1 MIDAEQLGTLIA
13 GRYRLT
19 EIAGS
24 GGFSV
29 VYRAEQ
35 VGLGR
40 MVAVKLMRRDRV
52 AIDPDLF
59 KREAQ
64 IASRIN
70 HPNAVAIFDYGVTD
84 DGLPFLVME
93 WLRGRTLAEVI
104 ADSPLS
110 IERVASIMGQV
121 LRALDEA
128 HSCGVV
134 HRDLKCENVL
144 IEQLRAGEDF
154 AKVIDFGVA
163 RVLGVDTTKL
173 GVVGTPE
180 YMAPEQIRNLEVG
193 PRADIYAI
201 GIMLY
206 ELVVGRTPFAGGG
219 VAEVLSRQLEDKVT
233 PPHEL
238 APRCPLALS
247 ELIVR
252 TLSKNPAERPA
263 TAEKLNRLLGM
274 ALQRPAS
281 QSCPQCGM
289 TLNETGRFCSTCG
302 WHLSAT
308 RGTLMGLGDA
318 AARARLLPVR
328 RRDTMGF
335 AETMGGIEVYP
346 SAPGFLDHSTERDVE
361 LEEILAFVHNAHPGP
376 ALAIVGPRGS
386 GKNRLLR
393 RVIDKVS
400 SERVGLLVGGD
411 PSSLQ
416 ESWYPILALLAAA
429 LGLPSSPTHADLS
442 KAVAGVGLP
451 ERDVPGLCEM
461 FDTPGPLRSA
471 EIAVRQREAFAA
483 ARRVIEAIDVRFPG
497 AVVCL
502 FDIDQYDKPSLR
514 LIEALC
520 QSLDGTGLRLLMTT
534 ESAALVPPGALTVM
548 LEPMANEAITSIAA
562 KVAGRSLTL
571 EEQTLVGSYAKGMP
585 ALGVQLGRWANA
597 GGLWEQCPESYVDLI
612 SLRVAHLGQ
621 IERRTLQAIALMG
634 TRTDLATINKLVG
647 VDTSPVIDS
656 LARAGFVTLDENEV
670 EISLDVAGIVFE
682 SMPHEARRDMH
693 ALAMSLH
700 LPTLRRAHHAMG
712 AADYASA
719 YAFFMAA
726 GDSAVRR
733 FDDPGA
739 TRCYGRATQAARQIL
754 SAGDIENGAAWFV
767 NASVCLADTQRFTGE
782 YAMAQSVLAEAAL
795 VDWEGRHAGMI
806 ARSRARV
813 LAACGDLKAA
823 RTQYAQCIRL
833 ALRAG
838 ERNFLCESYVDL
850 AGVLAQLGD
859 FKQAASELAEALDVV
874 TLGDALETIDGI
886 EKLWLL
892 GFRLAEIQLRAGD
905 LAQAERGALK
915 ALAQARRCRAEQAPG
930 RCLALLARIS
940 EESDNPRKALHY
952 RTQAIDELR
961 KVGDRRSTAKL
972 LLENARVT
980 LQAAPLSSVSA
991 SDAAAARARAQRVE
1005 VLAIDLARELTGTM
1019 HTSFTPP
1026 MNLRPARPRLEDDA
1040 E

>member
-1 MIDAEQLGTLIA
+1 MIEADQLGTLIA

-35 VGLGR
+35 VGLSR

-52 AIDPDLF
+52 EIDPDLF
-59 KREAQ
+59 RREAQ

-70 HPNAVAIFDYGVTD
+70 HPNAVSIFDYGVTD

-93 WLRGRTLAEVI
+93 WLRGRTLADVI

-110 IERVASIMGQV
+110 LERIATIMGQV

-128 HSCGVV
+128 HGCGVV

-163 RVLGVDTTKL
+163 RVLGVDSANL

-193 PRADIYAI
+193 PYTDIYAI

-219 VAEVLSRQLEDKVT
+219 IAEVLSRHLDDVVT
-233 PPHEL
+233 PPHQL
-238 APRCPLALS
+238 VPRCPLALS

-252 TLSKNPAERPA
+252 TLSKNP
-263 TAEKLNRLLGM
+263 TD
-274 ALQRPAS
+274 RPAS
-281 QSCPQCGM
+281 AEGLHRMLGSALKHSATRACPQCGM
-289 TLNETGRFCSTCG
+289 TLNDTGRFCSTCG
-302 WHLSAT
+302 WHLTVT
-308 RGTLMGLGDA
+308 RGTQMGIVA
-318 AARARLLPVR
+318 PAVRARLLPPKR
-328 RRDTMGF
+328 PDEAGF
-335 AETMGGIEVYP
+335 ADTLGGLENIDLPTRVADR
-346 SAPGFLDHSTERDVE
+346 APAAERDVE
-361 LEEILAFVHNAHPGP
+361 LVEILSFVQAAHPGP

-386 GKNRLLR
+386 GKSRLLR
-393 RVIDKVS
+393 RAIEHVS
-400 SERVGLLVGGD
+400 SERVALLVGRD
-411 PSSLQ
+411 PSGLQ
-416 ESWYPILALLAAA
+416 ESWYPILAVLAAA
-429 LGLPSSPTHADLS
+429 LNLASSPTHAELS

-497 AVVCL
+497 AIVCL

-534 ESAALVPPGALTVM
+534 EDAAYVPPGALTVM
-548 LEPMANEAITSIAA
+548 LEPLQADAVTSIAA
-562 KVAGRSLTL
+562 TTAGRALTI
-571 EEQTLVGSYAKGMP
+571 EEQLLVGTYAKGIP
-585 ALGVQLGRWANA
+585 AHGVQLGRWAHA
-597 GGLWEQCPESYVDLI
+597 GGLWESCPESYIELLA
-612 SLRVAHLGQ
+612 LRVNHLGP
-621 IERRTLQAIALMG
+621 IERKTLQAIALMG
-634 TRTDLATINKLVG
+634 TRADLESLNKLVG
-647 VDTSPVIDS
+647 VEVAPIIES
-656 LARAGFVTLDENEV
+656 LSRAGFAVFAENEA

-682 SMPHEARRDMH
+682 SMPAEARRDMH
-693 ALAMSLH
+693 SLAH
-700 LPTLRRAHHAMG
+700 TLQLSTVRRAHHAMG
-712 AADYASA
+712 AA
-719 YAFFMAA
+719 AFDTAHALYMAA

-733 FDDPGA
+733 FDDHGA
-739 TRCYGRATQAARQIL
+739 TRCYGRAVQAARHL
-754 SAGDIENGAAWFV
+754 LLVGDIENGTTWFV
-767 NASVCLADTQRFTGE
+767 TASVCLADTQRFTGE
-782 YAMAQSVLAEAAL
+782 YAMAHSALAEAAE
-795 VDWEGRHAGMI
+795 VDWDGSRAGII

-813 LAACGDLKAA
+813 LAASGDLKAA
-823 RTQYAQCIRL
+823 RTHYAACIRL
-833 ALRAG
+833 ALRSG

-850 AGVLAQLGD
+850 AGVLARLGD
-859 FKQAASELAEALDVV
+859 FKQAAAELAEAVDVV
-874 TLGDALETIDGI
+874 TLGEDIGTIDGI
-886 EKLWLL
+886 DKLWLL

-905 LAQAERGALK
+905 PAQAERGALK
-915 ALAQARRCRAEQAPG
+915 ALAQARRCQAHQAPG
-930 RCLALLARIS
+930 RCLALLARIA
-940 EESDNPRKALHY
+940 EESGSPRKALSY
-952 RTQAIDELR
+952 RTQAIEELR

-980 LQAAPLSSVSA
+980 LQASPLSS
-991 SDAAAARARAQRVE
+991 DGGAARERAQRVE
-1005 VLAIDLARELTGTM
+1005 GLAFDLAREITGTT
-1019 HTSFTPP
+1019 HTSFTPL
-1026 MNLRPARPRLEDDA
+1026 MALRPVRPRLEDDA
-1040 E
+1040 D